1 MTDVAT
7 CLLGQVVPTRLAGG
21 MDRCEHCSHDWHG
34 LRCRH
39 EAVVRR
45 GWALERETCA
55 CPHADLGAPGLH

>member
-1 MTDVAT
+1 
-7 CLLGQVVPTRLAGG
+7 

-45 GWALERETCA
+45 GWGLERETCA
-55 CPHADLGAPGLH
+55 CPHADLGPLGLH